1 MASNFDF
8 MTKYWPDIAQMGKMA
23 ELYLYADANAC
34 IFKIGVLA
42 ERIAQEI
49 CQFEKIELP
58 EQTTH
63 ADRIRA
69 LKYADILPKRIDDMF
84 YTLRKARNDAVHMG
98 LDSQERAA
106 SLLQLAFNLCCWMME
121 VYGDWEFSMPEYVH
135 PEDKSQSSD
144 FVKILE
150 EQEEKINALIAA
162 VEAITTAASTSSKE
176 ERAEKADK
184 VAKELPLTDEE
195 TDGVGDASIRMDVA
209 VLPVINYAMQQNG
222 AVAIQSITI
231 ENNTDSIIEDVEISI
246 TSTPGF
252 AIPFSRHVDHL
263 PANKTI
269 TITRPNLIL
278 NANYLAGMTEKVS
291 GVLHVSLKSGENE
304 LFADNVET
312 TILAFDEWHGLSI
325 YPELLATFVTP
336 NHPELA
342 KIIARAT
349 EHLGQWTGDTSMDAY
364 QSQDPNRVL
373 NQAAAIFTAIKEQ
386 AISYVVPPASFERVG
401 QRVRLC
407 DMVLQQ
413 KLGTCLDLTL
423 LYASCLE
430 AVGLHPILISTVGH
444 IFTGVWLEEKMFPE
458 SVQDDYSLITKRL
471 ASGVNEIAV
480 VETTCVT
487 TGKDVSFDT
496 AKLAGEQNLT
506 TQQVE
511 YIIDVHRARMS
522 GISPLPQRVHSQSG
536 WEIIHDVSFK
546 EETMSAPTQLDETIK
561 IDPNAQDSNL
571 PKKVQWE
578 RKLLDLGMRNTLINL
593 RMTKTQLPILT
604 SSLDALENALA
615 DGSDFTIL
623 PKPSDWRLDEF
634 SFEALH
640 EKGATG
646 IVKAEFENKRLRSVL
661 TEGELSKA
669 IKGLYRTAKAALEE
683 NGANTL
689 YLALGMLRWY
699 ESKRSTKPRYAPV
712 ILVPIEMVRKSAA
725 QGYVIRLRDDEPQMN
740 ITLLEKLKQD
750 FGIIVKGVDPLPADE
765 HGIDIRRVL
774 TILRK
779 AVMEQAHWDV
789 LETASIGIFSFSQ
802 FVMWNDIRN
811 RTDDLMRNKVV
822 RSLIE
827 GRLTWDAQPL
837 EIGDHVNEDN
847 VLLPMPADAS
857 QLYAIQAACREE
869 SFVLHGPPGTGK
881 SQTITS
887 LIANAL
893 AAGKSVLFVAEKM
906 AALEVVQ
913 KRLESVGI
921 GPFCLELHSN
931 KSKKKDVLEQLR
943 KATEVTK
950 TQTAEEYAAKAE
962 QLAVMRAE
970 LDSYAQ
976 QLHKILNCG
985 SNLYSLINEYELYK
999 DAPDIE
1005 AFDREF
1011 IRKLNRGSLEQQQ
1024 LVVERMVAA
1033 AREVKHPHNHPL
1045 QRVSCTQYT
1054 QSIRAS
1060 LQPTVKAYLKQI
1072 SSMQKYVA
1080 QFVDVLGEK
1089 QPENFDDLQRLSS
1102 IASNMAC
1109 WYDMPN
1115 AWSKVTLPQQYF
1127 ENVRKLAQHA
1137 INANGLEAQLLNTFD
1152 PSLLSLDGAAMFAE
1166 FVSVSAK
1173 WLLPKMLGLN
1183 KLAKT
1188 LSAYAKAPVDKEK
1201 VREYIVALRDYQQ
1214 EKKAVEDLLQSYG
1227 PDLGVLYS
1235 GKETNWKEISQLATV
1250 AQNSAQTLYEIQ
1262 GNYDLMH
1269 QYCGN
1274 PELRTVII
1282 GLWSEFAAFAEAKN
1296 ALDNLLGIVKSSH
1309 ERWLD
1314 EQYVLGQNILAH
1326 ADELKEWIA
1335 YSGTATEA
1343 RNMGLSNLVD
1353 CYEGGAAHDEIYRSY
1368 KKAILQGL
1376 ISDAIDEGDS
1386 LNQFSCAVFNKK
1398 IEQYKRMDQEWT
1410 RLSQQE
1416 AYCRLASK
1424 VPNFTREAAHSS
1436 ELGILQRCIKSGGR
1450 GTSIRKL
1457 FDQIPN
1463 LLSRLCPCMLMSPI
1477 SAAQYLDP
1485 KREPFDIV
1493 VFDEASQLPTC
1504 KAVGVLARGKD
1515 AIIVGD
1521 PKQMPPTSF
1530 FATNTVDED
1539 NLEAE
1544 DLESILD
1551 DCLALNMPQSH
1562 LLWHYRSR
1570 HESLIAF
1577 SNSQFYENK
1586 LFTFPSVNDRESK
1599 VQIVYVDGV
1608 FDRGKT
1614 RTNKAEAE
1622 AVVAE
1627 IKRRFGDSQLSKQ
1640 SVGIVTFNISQQHLI
1655 DDLLTEACTQDPELE
1670 AWAFNGDEPLFIK
1683 NLENVQG
1690 DERDVILFSIGFGPD
1705 ENGKIY
1711 MNFGPLNREG
1721 GWRRLNVAVSR
1732 ARCEMKVFSTMRP
1745 DQLDLNRTKAE
1756 GVAALRSFLEYAEGR
1771 TVALDEAATQKQLRN
1786 HAGIADAICNAL
1798 KAEGYETDLSVG
1810 RSEYRIDIGVVDP
1823 EHPDQYILGIM
1834 LDGSSYGA
1842 AKTTRDREIA
1852 QVNVLNGLGW
1862 NIHRVW
1868 CMDWWDNSAKELNRI
1883 MEQLHDVQNGKK
1895 DLTTESTDVIEEAN
1909 KLMHVAAVENAL
1921 QSVEQIRVAPMYVP
1935 TIVPVRFMSADAFI
1949 EPWNERD
1956 IQSKISLVVQ
1966 TEAPLSLSMLTKR
1979 VVQSY
1984 GIARAGSRIQAHM
1997 NAILRYMNLKS
2008 TRQED
2013 TVFYWMADQD
2023 PDAYIGFRASGEG
2036 ENHRDVRDVP
2046 VQEVA
2051 NAVCAVL
2058 YEQISM
2064 GQEDLLRETAKKLGY
2079 TRLGGN
2085 VLSVLALG
2093 IQYAQKCGRIEP
2105 GNNGALVLT
2114 KAGMTFAEATVQ
2126 TFLVEEYPTEVN
2138 IATTGGAP
2146 TAKATTRKT
2155 LTWDEYYSKL
2165 YEWSE
2170 STMASRVSALTSIG
2184 KHEEVFEVIGSLD
2197 NEAGALKLVKKAL
2210 ELGLRFS
2217 LKQITE
2223 IECYL
2228 SAKGAVQLVESLE
2241 NVDEL
2246 RDTNAVCDVIE
2257 DIEHEEAKKALVL
2270 KVVTSG
2276 VKFRLADAI
2285 RIVGFIDEESCEL
2298 MVRNLREEDYQGGSS
2313 QLCEAA
2319 RELEYDSCCELFI
2332 QLAMQKGIRFDPADI
2347 VDMDGYIDGDL
2358 LGEMVQTST
2367 GPFTKSQLEEIQYSL
2382 SKDVRQKAAR
2392 RSQVTLD

>member
-1 MASNFDF
+1 MISNFEF
-8 MTKYWPDIAQMGKMA
+8 MAKYWPDIAQIGKMA

-34 IFKIGVLA
+34 IYKIGVLA
-42 ERIAQEI
+42 ERVAQEV
-49 CQFEKIELP
+49 CAFEKVELP

-69 LKYADILPKRIDDMF
+69 LKYADLLPKRIDDMF

-98 LDSQERAA
+98 LDSTERAGA
-106 SLLQLAFNLCCWMME
+106 LLHLAFNLCCWLME
-121 VYGDWEFSMPEYVH
+121 VYGDWNFTVPEYTA
-135 PEDKSQSSD
+135 PEDTTQTAD
-144 FVKILE
+144 FVKLLQA
-150 EQEEKINALIAA
+150 QEDKINALIAA
-162 VEAITTAASTSSKE
+162 VEEIRTAASDAPKND
-176 ERAEKADK
+176 RAAKANQI
-184 VAKELPLTDEE
+184 AKELPLTTEE
-195 TDGVGDASIRMDVA
+195 MDCIGDNPIRMDVA

-231 ENNTDSIIEDVEISI
+231 ENNTNAVIENVDIEI
-246 TSTPGF
+246 TSTPEF
-252 AIPFSRHVDHL
+252 AMPFTRHIDHL

-269 TITRPNLIL
+269 TISRPKLIL
-278 NANYLAGMTEKVS
+278 NAEYLASMTEKVT
-291 GVLHVSLKSGENE
+291 GVLHIDLKNEEKALVS
-304 LFADNVET
+304 DNLET
-312 TILAFDEWHGLSI
+312 TVFAFDEWHGVGL
-325 YPELLATFVTP
+325 YPELLSTFVTT

-349 EHLGQWTGDTSMDAY
+349 EFLGQWTGDTSMDGY
-364 QSQDPNRVL
+364 QSQAPNRVL
-373 NQAAAIFTAIKEQ
+373 SQAAAIFTAIKEQ
-386 AISYVVPPASFERVG
+386 AIAYVVPPASFERVG

-430 AVGLHPILISTVGH
+430 AVGLHPLLITTVGH

-458 SVQDDYSLITKRL
+458 CVQDDFSLITKRL

-487 TGKDVSFDT
+487 TGKDRSFDD
-496 AKLAGEQNLT
+496 ARAIGEQNLT

-522 GISPLPQRVHSQSG
+522 HIAPLPQRVHTVSG
-536 WEIIHDVSFK
+536 WEIKHDVSFK
-546 EETMSAPTQLDETIK
+546 EENMTAPTKLDETIH
-561 IDPNAQDSNL
+561 IDPNVQDDDL

-593 RMTKTQLPILT
+593 RLTKTQLPILT
-604 SSLDALENALA
+604 NSLDELENALA

-623 PKPSDWRLDEF
+623 PKPADWRLEEF

-640 EKGATG
+640 EMGATG
-646 IVKAEFENKRLRSVL
+646 IIKAEFENKRLRSVF
-661 TEGELSKA
+661 TEGELSRA
-669 IKGLYRTAKAALEE
+669 IKDLYRTAKTALEE

-689 YLALGMLRWY
+689 YLALGMLRWF
-699 ESKRSTKPRYAPV
+699 ESKRSTKARYAPI

-725 QGYVIRLRDDEPQMN
+725 QGYVIRLRDDDPQMN

-750 FGIIVKGVDPLPADE
+750 FGIVVKGVDPLPSDD

-779 AVMEQAHWDV
+779 AVMEQPHWDV

-827 GRLTWDAQPL
+827 GKLAWEAQPL
-837 EIGDHVNEDN
+837 EIGQRVNENN

-857 QLYAIQAACREE
+857 QLYAIQVACGGE

-893 AAGKSVLFVAEKM
+893 AKGKSVLFVAEKM

-913 KRLESVGI
+913 KRLESIGI

-931 KSKKKDVLEQLR
+931 KSKKKDVLEQLC

-950 TQTAEEYAAKAE
+950 TRTAEEYAAKAN
-962 QLAVMRAE
+962 QIAAMRSE

-976 QLHKILNCG
+976 QLHKVLNCG
-985 SNLYSLINEYELYK
+985 SDLYSLINEYEHFK
-999 DAPDIE
+999 DAPDIA
-1005 AFDREF
+1005 AFDRVF
-1011 IRKLNRGSLEQQQ
+1011 IHGLTKPILDQQQ
-1024 LVVERMVAA
+1024 LVVERMIAA
-1033 AREVKHPHNHPL
+1033 AQEVGHPHDHPL
-1045 QRVSCTQYT
+1045 ARVTCTQYT
-1054 QSIRAS
+1054 QNLRNS
-1060 LQPTVKAYLKQI
+1060 LQVTVNE
-1072 SSMQKYVA
+1072 YVNQLQSINSFA
-1080 QFVDVLGEK
+1080 HQLLEALGEQ
-1089 QPENFDDLQRLSS
+1089 QPKSYEALQRLSA
-1102 IASNMAC
+1102 IAANMAC
-1109 WYDMPN
+1109 WYDMPA
-1115 AWSKVTLPQQYF
+1115 AWAKTAFPQQYF
-1127 ENVRKLAQHA
+1127 AEVRQLAQHS
-1137 INANGLEAQLLNTFD
+1137 INANTLEQQLLQSFD
-1152 PSLLSLDGAAMFAE
+1152 PSFLTQDGQRLFAE
-1166 FVSVSAK
+1166 YAEITAK
-1173 WLLPKMLGLN
+1173 WFLPKMLGMN
-1183 KLAKT
+1183 KLVKYLGASAKT
-1188 LSAYAKAPVDKEK
+1188 PVRKEDI
-1201 VREYIVALRDYQQ
+1201 RAHIIALRDYQQ
-1214 EKKAVEDLLQSYG
+1214 ESKAASELLDKYG
-1227 PDLGVLYS
+1227 QDLGTFYN
-1235 GKETNWKEISQLATV
+1235 GKATDWNRIAQLATT
-1250 AQNSAQTLYEIQ
+1250 AQNSAQALYNLC
-1262 GNYDLMH
+1262 GSYDVMH
-1269 QYCGN
+1269 EHCGKA
-1274 PELRTVII
+1274 ELREAVY
-1282 GLWSEFAAFAEAKN
+1282 GVWSGFAAFTEAKT
-1296 ALDNLLGIVKSSH
+1296 AFDDLLGIVQKTD
-1309 ERWLD
+1309 ENWLD
-1314 EQYVLGQNILAH
+1314 GQLALCRTILDH

-1335 YSGTATEA
+1335 YVSVAAEA
-1343 RNMGLSNLVD
+1343 KAIGLANVVSS
-1353 CYEGGAAHDEIYRSY
+1353 YEAGACHDDVFRSY
-1368 KKAILQGL
+1368 KKALLQGL
-1376 ISDAIDEGDS
+1376 ISDAIDQS
-1386 LNQFSCAVFNKK
+1386 SALNQFSGAVFNKK

-1410 RLSQQE
+1410 QLSQQE
-1416 AYCRLASK
+1416 TYCRLASK

-1450 GTSIRKL
+1450 GISIRKL

-1463 LLSRLCPCMLMSPI
+1463 LLPRLCPCMLMSPI

-1599 VQIVYVDGV
+1599 VRLVHVDGV

-1614 RTNKAEAE
+1614 RTNKAEAQ
-1622 AVVAE
+1622 AVVEE
-1627 IKRRFGDSQLSKQ
+1627 IKRRSKDPELSKQ
-1640 SVGIVTFNISQQHLI
+1640 SLGIVTFNISQQHLI

-1670 AWAFNGDEPLFIK
+1670 KWAFNSEEPLFIK

-1711 MNFGPLNREG
+1711 MNFGPLNRDG

-1732 ARCEMKVFSTMRP
+1732 ARCEMMVFSTMRP

-1771 TVALDEAATQKQLRN
+1771 TLSLEETELPLKQESCD
-1786 HAGIADAICNAL
+1786 GIAEAICRAL
-1798 KAEGYETDLSVG
+1798 EEKGFDTDLSVE

-1823 EHPDQYILGIM
+1823 RKSDQYILGIL

-1852 QVNVLNGLGW
+1852 QISVLNGLGW
-1862 NIHRVW
+1862 NILRVW
-1868 CMDWWDNSAKELNRI
+1868 CMDWWDNSEKELKRI
-1883 MEQLHDVQNGKK
+1883 FQKLQDIQSGVEEPKSEPEPLKSAEEPIKLQGNASANGFVQ
-1895 DLTTESTDVIEEAN
+1895 A
-1909 KLMHVAAVENAL
+1909 
-1921 QSVEQIRVAPMYVP
+1921 QSVQIKVAPTYAAA
-1935 TIVPVRFMSADAFI
+1935 TVPVTFLSADEFTA
-1949 EPWNERD
+1949 PWNEHN
-1956 IQSKISLVVQ
+1956 IQSKLELVIAA
-1966 TEAPLSLSMLTKR
+1966 EAPISLSMLTKR

-1984 GIARAGSRIQAHM
+1984 GIARAGSRIQSHL
-1997 NAILRYMNLKS
+1997 NTILWKMNLK
-2008 TRQED
+2008 TTTQED
-2013 TVFYWMADQD
+2013 VVFYWRKDQN
-2023 PDAYIGFRASGEG
+2023 PNAYVGFRVSGEE
-2036 ENHRDVRDVP
+2036 ENRRDVRDVP

-2051 NAVCAVL
+2051 NAIYTVL
-2058 YEQISM
+2058 YEQVSM

-2085 VLSVLALG
+2085 VLSALALG
-2093 IQYAQKCGRIEP
+2093 IQYAQAQGGITT
-2105 GNNGALVLT
+2105 GTNGTFVLSSGGT
-2114 KAGMTFAEATVQ
+2114 ARAEATLHS
-2126 TFLVEEYPTEVN
+2126 F
-2138 IATTGGAP
+2138 
-2146 TAKATTRKT
+2146 
-2155 LTWDEYYSKL
+2155 
-2165 YEWSE
+2165 
-2170 STMASRVSALTSIG
+2170 
-2184 KHEEVFEVIGSLD
+2184 
-2197 NEAGALKLVKKAL
+2197 
-2210 ELGLRFS
+2210 
-2217 LKQITE
+2217 
-2223 IECYL
+2223 
-2228 SAKGAVQLVESLE
+2228 
-2241 NVDEL
+2241 
-2246 RDTNAVCDVIE
+2246 
-2257 DIEHEEAKKALVL
+2257 
-2270 KVVTSG
+2270 
-2276 VKFRLADAI
+2276 
-2285 RIVGFIDEESCEL
+2285 
-2298 MVRNLREEDYQGGSS
+2298 
-2313 QLCEAA
+2313 
-2319 RELEYDSCCELFI
+2319 
-2332 QLAMQKGIRFDPADI
+2332 
-2347 VDMDGYIDGDL
+2347 
-2358 LGEMVQTST
+2358 
-2367 GPFTKSQLEEIQYSL
+2367 
-2382 SKDVRQKAAR
+2382 
-2392 RSQVTLD
+2392 